1 MVRAGCTLFTD
12 SVESIDLDNYPE
24 HRAVIA
30 TILLDEYVDLITQE
44 LPVLMR

>member
-1 MVRAGCTLFTD
+1 MVRAGCTLFRD
-12 SVESIDLDNYPE
+12 SVELIDLDNYPE